1 LPSCGRNLARGE
13 IGMLAEEPQ
22 LAGLVRGEE
31 LGASARN
38 SLENTGTGSK
48 KRGRHDTQ
56 RERRTPL
63 CPRSRPMRGRCD
75 TFSRPDVRT

>member
-1 LPSCGRNLARGE
+1 
-13 IGMLAEEPQ
+13 MLAEEPQ

-31 LGASARN
+31 LGASAPRN

-48 KRGRHDTQ
+48 KRAGT
-56 RERRTPL
+56 TPSVSGAL
-63 CPRSRPMRGRCD
+63 RFAPIATDARMLRD